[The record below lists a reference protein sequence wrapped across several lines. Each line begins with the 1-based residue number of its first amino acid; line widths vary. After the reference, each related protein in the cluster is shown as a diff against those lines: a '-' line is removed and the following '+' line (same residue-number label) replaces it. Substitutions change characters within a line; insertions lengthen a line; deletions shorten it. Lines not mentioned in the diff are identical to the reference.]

1 MSADA
6 SVASVDAN
14 GVVTA
19 VATGETTVT
28 CDVNGFTTTVKIRCD
43 LQDATEDNDGAHL
56 ESTDVTV
63 RVGDKFPLFLYNS
76 ESEHIDDITY
86 VVDNASIC
94 VVEDNYVKALSNGT
108 TKVRVIYKEQ
118 EYICI
123 VRVG

>member
-1 MSADA
+1 MRGNKFD
-6 SVASVDAN
+6 DL
-14 GVVTA
+14 GV
-19 VATGETTVT
+19 
-28 CDVNGFTTTVKIRCD
+28 F
-43 LQDATEDNDGAHL
+43 
-56 ESTDVTV
+56 
-63 RVGDKFPLFLYNS
+63 
-76 ESEHIDDITY
+76 IDDITY